1 MGSIEP
7 EADADA
13 STHTTPG
20 AAAGP
25 GTAQRASGNSA
36 EAVSSEPITADGLRF
51 ELLRNAAYH
60 ADRLSFFE
68 GCHRMVMFLSAL
80 SGTAAAGAALKDGG
94 GWGVLFGLIVA
105 GLTTFDLV
113 LNLTARARHHETM
126 RQRTF
131 ALLGDLEEAPA
142 ETANVARIYAGLVRL
157 YGEESADMWAVNA
170 MAWNTAYCA
179 LHREVPDGALIE
191 IGLRRRL
198 LRNILPLPGQYL
210 TGREIA
216 ARKREGGK
224 VG

>member
-1 MGSIEP
+1 MGRIEP
-7 EADADA
+7 ETA
-13 STHTTPG
+13 SASASAPHPAAEPTAEGPAPG
-20 AAAGP
+20 RP
-25 GTAQRASGNSA
+25 A
-36 EAVSSEPITADGLRF
+36 EAVSSAPITADGLRF

-80 SGTAAAGAALKDGG
+80 SGTAAAGIALKDGG
-94 GWGVLFGLIVA
+94 AWGVAFGLIVA
-105 GLTTFDLV
+105 GLTTIDLV

-142 ETANVARIYAGLVRL
+142 DTVNVARIYAGLVRL

-191 IGLRRRL
+191 VGLWRRL
-198 LRNILPLPGQYL
+198 LRNVLPLPGQYL
-210 TGREIA
+210 TGREVA
-216 ARKREGGK
+216 ARKG
-224 VG
+224 